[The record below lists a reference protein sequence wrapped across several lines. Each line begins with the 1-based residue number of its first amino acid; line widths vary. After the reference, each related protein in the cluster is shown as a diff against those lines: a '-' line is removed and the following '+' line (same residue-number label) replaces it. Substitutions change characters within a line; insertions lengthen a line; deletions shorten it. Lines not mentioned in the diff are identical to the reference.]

1 MGLVELLALLIAVFL
16 LLAVPIAY
24 ALILAA
30 VGVILWSGGGINLMI
45 VPQQVLGA
53 IDSFTLLAVPFF
65 LLAGDLMTMGGMT
78 DRLLRFTNAI
88 MGRFR
93 GGLAMSNV
101 LSATLL
107 AGISGSA
114 VADTSALGKVLI
126 PSMVKAGYGAPFAA
140 ALTAAANV
148 VGPIIPPSI
157 AFILI
162 GVLANLSITR
172 LFLAGILPGI
182 LYTVAMMVVAY
193 TISRRR
199 NYPVHGKASGAEIV
213 AATKHAFWAL
223 LMPVLIVAGIRSGVF
238 NVTECSAVAVL
249 YALFVGAV
257 IHRELTLAKIGAAL
271 VATGRATAIIMI
283 VIGGAQIVSWLL
295 AYENVP
301 QELSQ
306 AMLALSR
313 EPWVFLLM
321 VNMLLILVGTFMEN
335 GPAMVMLVPV
345 LFPIAA
351 ALGIDPIH
359 FSMVVSIN
367 LIIGLITPPVALC
380 VSIAAIIGRV
390 PMSAASREV
399 TPFLLAAIV
408 VQLLI
413 TFVPAISL
421 AIPNLFMGKG

>member
-1 MGLVELLALLIAVFL
+1 MGLVELLAVLIALFL

-30 VGVILWSGGGINLMI
+30 VAVILWSGINLMI

-88 MGRFR
+88 TGRFR

-126 PSMVKAGYGAPFAA
+126 PSMIKAGYGRGFAV

-182 LYTVAMMVVAY
+182 LYSLAMLVVAY
-193 TISRRR
+193 AICRHRR
-199 NYPVHGKASGAEIV
+199 YPVHGRASGREV
-213 AATKHAFWAL
+213 LAATRHAFWAL
-223 LMPVLIVAGIRSGVF
+223 LMPVLIVVGIRSGVF

-249 YALFVGAV
+249 YALFVGVV
-257 IHRELTLAKIGAAL
+257 IHRELTLARIGAAL

-283 VIGGAQIVSWLL
+283 VIGGAQIVAWLL

-301 QELSQ
+301 QELAA
-306 AMLALSR
+306 AMLAFSR
-313 EPWVFLLM
+313 EPWVFLIL
-321 VNMLLILVGTFMEN
+321 VNVLLILVGTFMEN

-359 FSMVVSIN
+359 FSMIVSVN

-390 PMSAASREV
+390 PMSEASREV
-399 TPFLLAAIV
+399 TPFLLAAIA

-413 TFVPAISL
+413 TFVPALSL
-421 AIPNLFMGKG
+421 AIPNLIMGKG

>member
-1 MGLVELLALLIAVFL
+1 VM
-16 LLAVPIAY
+16 
-24 ALILAA
+24 
-30 VGVILWSGGGINLMI
+30 
-45 VPQQVLGA
+45 
-53 IDSFTLLAVPFF
+53 
-65 LLAGDLMTMGGMT
+65 
-78 DRLLRFTNAI
+78 
-88 MGRFR
+88 
-93 GGLAMSNV
+93 
-101 LSATLL
+101 
-107 AGISGSA
+107 
-114 VADTSALGKVLI
+114 I

-140 ALTAAANV
+140 AVTAAANV

-172 LFLAGILPGI
+172 LFLAGIVPGI
-182 LYTVAMMVVAY
+182 LYSLAMLAVAY

-199 NYPVHGKASGAEIV
+199 NYPVHGKASGREIL
-213 AATKHAFWAL
+213 AAAKHAAWAL
-223 LMPVLIVAGIRSGVF
+223 AMPVLIVAGIRSGVF

-249 YALFVGAV
+249 YALFVGTV
-257 IHRELTLAKIGAAL
+257 VHRELTLAKIGAAL

-283 VIGGAQIVSWLL
+283 VIGGAQIVAWLL

-301 QELSQ
+301 QELAQ

-313 EPWVFLLM
+313 EPWVFLLL
-321 VNMLLILVGTFMEN
+321 VNVLLIMVGTFMEN

-345 LFPIAA
+345 LYPIAT

-359 FSMVVSIN
+359 FSMVMSIN

-399 TPFLLAAIV
+399 WPFLLAAIA

-413 TFVPAISL
+413 TFVPALSL
-421 AIPNLFMGKG
+421 AIPNLIMGNN